1 MLAPSA
7 TFWAQVGASRGD
19 VAAAAGR
26 HRRAGSLEGLD
37 HGVAL
42 QALRQG
48 NVALN
53 ERYPG
58 SAHLFADSSLAD
70 YDPQA
75 AELLMERVLAF
86 LRENE

>member
-1 MLAPSA
+1 
-7 TFWAQVGASRGD
+7 
-19 VAAAAGR
+19 
-26 HRRAGSLEGLD
+26 
-37 HGVAL
+37 VAL

-48 NVALN
+48 NMALN

-86 LRENE
+86 LREHA